1 MPLRQERK
9 LLPAAVL
16 GASVRSASQPAGH
29 VCVCVRAHAC
39 VYVILRKHLV
49 ARACRLPGRSY
60 LLCHSPSLT
69 QCPSWYQSRK
79 EPQVSWPLR
88 GAEASLRGAGGAQL
102 TAESTV
108 QCPPGP
114 TPAALTVRGV
124 PRDLHGVGMRGF
136 QS

>member
-1 MPLRQERK
+1 MPLQQEK
-9 LLPAAVL
+9 GLLPAAVL
-16 GASVRSASQPAGH
+16 GASVGSASQPAGR

-39 VYVILRKHLV
+39 VYVSLRKHLV

-88 GAEASLRGAGGAQL
+88 GAEASLQGAGGAQL